1 MLRPLAEC
9 SADSSSPHALLPQ
22 VTLVVNVASKC
33 GYTAT
38 NYEHLQPLY
47 ERYRD
52 RGFAVLAFPCD
63 CFGNQEPDSDAEIAA
78 FARDTY
84 GVTFPMFAKVPDVNG
99 DSAAPVC
106 VGCSALRAAARMC

>member
-1 MLRPLAEC
+1 M
-9 SADSSSPHALLPQ
+9 
-22 VTLVVNVASKC
+22 TLVVNVASKC